1 MEGEEF
7 QIFLPSCLLFP
18 LKLYDACCLH
28 QGGVKTR
35 SPAGCAFSATCKLL
49 GSLSGA
55 KCKTRRHSKAVEF
68 CGVPSYNPRMAF
80 WGKKEDEEKKNQA
93 AFSFATGASG
103 TAAPSAQSSKEPL
116 QVAAAPKAGS
126 AFSSIAPAAPLS
138 QVEEPRVRSAL
149 GPGTVIHGKLSFDAP
164 VSIDGKLS
172 GEIFS
177 SKTLHVGKSG
187 TIDATVEVAALVVR
201 GIVKGSIKAAERVEI
216 REGGQL
222 IGEVVTPVL
231 IMEEGCLFNGACSMP
246 QTSQKKVIEPRKE
259 ASGA

>member
-1 MEGEEF
+1 
-7 QIFLPSCLLFP
+7 
-18 LKLYDACCLH
+18 
-28 QGGVKTR
+28 
-35 SPAGCAFSATCKLL
+35 
-49 GSLSGA
+49 
-55 KCKTRRHSKAVEF
+55 
-68 CGVPSYNPRMAF
+68 MAF

-103 TAAPSAQSSKEPL
+103 TAAPGAQASKEPS
-116 QVAAAPKAGS
+116 QVAAVPRAGS
-126 AFSSIAPAAPLS
+126 AFSSISPVTAP

-246 QTSQKKVIEPRKE
+246 QTSQKKNVEPRKE